1 MVDEGYF
8 KGYSEPDIEMLNN
21 SVKVEQYTKV
31 INETCKGKV
40 VLDLG
45 CGTGVLNVLVIK
57 AGALKVYAI
66 DGANI
71 ENIMSEEFKQLIQD
85 RIPQLYH

>member
-8 KGYSEPDIEMLNN
+8 AGYSESDIHTEMLDDQIR
-21 SVKVEQYTKV
+21 VEQYTRA
-31 INETCKGKV
+31 ITETCKDKV

-45 CGTGVLNVLVIK
+45 CGTGVLSVLAIK
-57 AGALKVYAI
+57 AGALKVYAV

-71 ENIMSEEFKQLIQD
+71 ENIMSDKFK
-85 RIPQLYH
+85 